1 MNVNKLLNRNILILS
16 ALLLVGCSKVPAG
29 YQGVIVN
36 LYGSDKGVSDQPVGI
51 GRYYLG
57 FNSEMY
63 LFPTFLQNYTWTQK
77 DDDNS
82 TDDQSI
88 TMQTSEGL
96 SINTDV
102 GITYQIQ
109 PDNVVKVFQHYRL
122 GVDEITNT
130 FLRNMVR
137 DGMNQVASTM
147 TIEQLYGPGKVQFMA
162 QVNDI
167 VKTQAANA
175 GIDVDK
181 IYLIGTF
188 RLPETVI
195 NSINSKIQASQNAMR
210 AENEVALAQAEAQKL
225 LVTAAAQAKAN
236 QMIEASLTPEYIQY
250 LGVTRWNGILPQVT
264 GSAMPFVSLNNEKP
278 N

>member
-1 MNVNKLLNRNILILS
+1 MNRRSLIL
-16 ALLLVGCSKVPAG
+16 ATLLLAGCTKVPAG
-29 YQGVIVN
+29 YQGVMVN
-36 LYGSDKGVSDQPVGI
+36 LYGSDKGVSDQLYGV

-57 FNSEMY
+57 WNSEMY
-63 LFPTFLQNYTWTQK
+63 LFPTFLQNYTWM
-77 DDDNS
+77 DNS
-82 TDDQSI
+82 NDNQDIGNDESI

-137 DGMNQVASTM
+137 DAMNQVASTM
-147 TIEQLYGPGKVQFMA
+147 TIDELYGLQKEKFIGE
-162 QVNDI
+162 VNNL
-167 VKTQAANA
+167 VKAQAANS

-181 IYLIGTF
+181 VYLIGTF
-188 RLPETVI
+188 RLPQTVI
-195 NSINSKIQASQNAMR
+195 DSINSKIQATQNAMR

-236 QMIEASLTPEYIQY
+236 QMIEASLTPEYVQY
-250 LGVTRWNGILPQVT
+250 LGVTRWDGHLPKVT
-264 GSAMPFVSLNNEKP
+264 GSATPFVDIGNEKP

>member
-1 MNVNKLLNRNILILS
+1 MLVSIKKNLIKKSFIFATILL
-16 ALLLVGCSKVPAG
+16 AACSKVPAG
-29 YQGVIVN
+29 YQGVRVN
-36 LYGSDKGVSDQPVGI
+36 LYGSDKGVSDQPVGV

-63 LFPTFLQNYTWTQK
+63 LFPTFLQNYTWINQ
-77 DDDNS
+77 DNN
-82 TDDQSI
+82 DESI

-102 GITYQIQ
+102 GITYQIT
-109 PDNVVKVFQHYRL
+109 PENVVKVFQHYRM
-122 GVDEITNT
+122 GVNEITNT

-137 DGMNQVASTM
+137 DAMNQVASTM
-147 TIEQLYGPGKVQFMA
+147 TIDELYGTQKEKFILEVNNLVKA
-162 QVNDI
+162 Q
-167 VKTQAANA
+167 ASAA

-181 IYLIGTF
+181 VYLIGTF
-188 RLPETVI
+188 RLPQTVI
-195 NSINSKIQASQNAMR
+195 NSINSKIQATQNAMR

-250 LGVTRWNGILPQVT
+250 LGVTRWDGHLPKVT
-264 GSAMPFVSLNNEKP
+264 GSATPFVDLNNEKS

>member
-1 MNVNKLLNRNILILS
+1 MNRRSLIL
-16 ALLLVGCSKVPAG
+16 ATLLLAGCTKVPAG
-29 YQGVIVN
+29 YQGVMVN
-36 LYGSDKGVSDQPVGI
+36 LYGSDKGVSDQLYGV

-57 FNSEMY
+57 WNSEMY
-63 LFPTFLQNYTWTQK
+63 LFPTFLQNYTWM
-77 DDDNS
+77 DNS
-82 TDDQSI
+82 NGGQDIGNDESI

-137 DGMNQVASTM
+137 DAMNQVASTM
-147 TIEQLYGPGKVQFMA
+147 TIDELYGLQKEKFIGE
-162 QVNDI
+162 VNNL
-167 VKTQAANA
+167 VKAQAANS

-181 IYLIGTF
+181 VYLIGTF
-188 RLPETVI
+188 RLPQTVI
-195 NSINSKIQASQNAMR
+195 DSINSKIQATQNAMR

-236 QMIEASLTPEYIQY
+236 QMIEASLTPEYVQY
-250 LGVTRWNGILPQVT
+250 LGVTRWDGHLPKVT
-264 GSAMPFVSLNNEKP
+264 GSATPFVDIGNEKP